1 MGKKSRRTRT
11 NPLRKTTDPEK
22 QAEFNDFMHTMLNKM
37 TPGEH
42 GWLMNCFHQSAYHTN
57 KADQLDRLGCWW
69 DKEKQGGLFPR
80 WTGADMEGPDADHE
94 SRHKILIAAM
104 ERANEKELASL
115 QEEINQYDE
124 K

>member
-1 MGKKSRRTRT
+1 MGKKSRRERT
-11 NPLRKTTDPEK
+11 NPLRKSTDPEK
-22 QAEFNDFMHTMLNKM
+22 QAEFNLFMQGMLTKM
-37 TPGEH
+37 SPGEH
-42 GWLMNCFHQSAYHTN
+42 GWLMNVFHNATFQTN

-69 DKEKQGGLFPR
+69 NKDNQAWVFPQ